1 MTRFVIKR
9 LFSAIPVLFIVITL
23 VFFMMRIIPGDP
35 AAQILGGGVDEVDP
49 AQIEMLRERLG
60 LNEPIGMQYIHFIRD
75 ILKGDWGT
83 SLHNNMPV
91 FQNIKAR
98 MEPTLMLTL
107 YSTVIS
113 VLIGIPFG
121 ILSAKHRNTVADY
134 TMTTVAVMGLS
145 IPGFWLG
152 LMMVFFF
159 GVRLRWFPVQGYTY
173 IAEGGLKMALY
184 SLTMPAVASALHH
197 ISSLTRYTR
206 SMMLDVLNNDY
217 IRTARAKGL
226 IENKVFYKHAL
237 KNALAPVV
245 TNIGFS
251 IAGMLGGSTVTE
263 TVFNLNGMGKLAYDS
278 LVRRDYPQE
287 QAIILFVAIIFIF
300 TNILLDIIYKILD
313 PRIEFD

>member
-1 MTRFVIKR
+1 
-9 LFSAIPVLFIVITL
+9 
-23 VFFMMRIIPGDP
+23 
-35 AAQILGGGVDEVDP
+35 
-49 AQIEMLRERLG
+49 
-60 LNEPIGMQYIHFIRD
+60 
-75 ILKGDWGT
+75 
-83 SLHNNMPV
+83 
-91 FQNIKAR
+91 
-98 MEPTLMLTL
+98 
-107 YSTVIS
+107 
-113 VLIGIPFG
+113 
-121 ILSAKHRNTVADY
+121 
-134 TMTTVAVMGLS
+134 
-145 IPGFWLG
+145 
-152 LMMVFFF
+152 
-159 GVRLRWFPVQGYTY
+159 
-173 IAEGGLKMALY
+173 MALY

-226 IENKVFYKHAL
+226 VENKVFYKHAL

-300 TNILLDIIYKILD
+300 TNILLDIIYKLLD